1 MMIRA
6 LFVVSLI
13 LTSALSAV
21 ATPWQISYEGDDFP
35 ENQGWTRMAGPQ
47 AAEPPGDYREIV
59 DGQYLLLDSRREGF
73 EGAYDHYILQ
83 CPQPFDSGPG
93 EYLFAEWRAWSDA
106 TIFFPSSNSEGGL
119 ADTHIRILDGV
130 GRGVEISLAADRVTD
145 SDPLSANGGQV
156 YYISPGV
163 MHEYRVTSYDMST
176 YALYVDEILA
186 FEGPFMVQGGYPHS
200 VDFGDASGNVS
211 SVSYWDYVRF
221 GVAPEPGTLVLLLMA
236 CAGARLP
243 WTRRGAC

>member
-1 MMIRA
+1 MIMRIFFA
-6 LFVVSLI
+6 VLLI
-13 LTSALSAV
+13 LTSAFSAV
-21 ATPWQISYEGDDFP
+21 ATPWQIGYEGDDFP

-83 CPQPFDSGPG
+83 SMQPFDPAPG
-93 EYLFAEWRAWSDA
+93 EHLFAEWRTGSDA
-106 TIFFPSSNSEGGL
+106 TMFFPSL
-119 ADTHIRILDGV
+119 ADTEISIRGAAGYGV
-130 GRGVEISLAADRVTD
+130 GIALAADRVAD
-145 SDPLSANGGQV
+145 SAPFLANGGQV

-176 YALYVDEILA
+176 YALYVDGILA
-186 FEGPFMVQGGYPHS
+186 FEGPFTVQGGFPHS

-236 CAGARLP
+236 WAGARP
-243 WTRRGAC
+243 MCRRRGAC